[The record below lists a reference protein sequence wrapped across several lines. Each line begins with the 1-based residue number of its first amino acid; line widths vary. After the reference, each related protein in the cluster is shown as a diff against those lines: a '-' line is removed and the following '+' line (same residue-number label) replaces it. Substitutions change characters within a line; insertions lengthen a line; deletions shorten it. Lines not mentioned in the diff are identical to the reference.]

1 MRIAFPLISAEDWT
15 GGHNY
20 LLSLITALVTQYPEK
35 VTPIIFYGQDIAIEE
50 TYSFACL
57 PRVELVNSS
66 AFNRNRRLYS
76 LAVSVALGADFSIK
90 KLMQQ
95 HRIDII
101 FEVAQFF
108 GVRIGIPAI
117 AWMPDFQ
124 HRHIPKFFSKFA
136 KLKREIGFLAQ
147 INAGRTLLLSSKD
160 ACSDCERFYPA
171 TKGKTHIVQFAVP
184 PPLPMS
190 FDVARGIADS
200 YGLPKNFFYLPNQFS
215 IHKNHQLVAN
225 AIKIISNQGGRLV
238 VAASG
243 STLDHRDLNNYTNL
257 CNQIKT
263 LDIQENFRFLGF
275 IPYQHVSALMQ
286 VSDALINPSLFE
298 GWSTTVEEAR
308 ALGVPLILS
317 DLAIHREQVGEIA
330 HFFDRWSAD
339 SLAETL
345 YKFRSVHY
353 TERERKKNDATA
365 DSERRFSE
373 FAEKF
378 MKVTE
383 ACYREVVA

>member
-1 MRIAFPLISAEDWT
+1 MRIAFPLISVDDWT
-15 GGHNY
+15 GGRNY
-20 LLSLITALVTQYPEK
+20 LLSLINALVTYYPND
-35 VTPIIFYGQDIAIEE
+35 VTPVIFYGQDIAIEE
-50 TYSFACL
+50 TQSFARL

-76 LAVSVALGADFSIK
+76 LAVSVTFGADFSIK

-108 GVRIGIPAI
+108 GVHIGIPAI

-136 KLKREIGFLAQ
+136 KLKREIGFLSQ
-147 INAGRTLLLSSKD
+147 INAGRILLLSSKD
-160 ACSDCERFYPA
+160 ACNDCERFYPA

-184 PPLPMS
+184 PPVPMS
-190 FDVARGIADS
+190 VDFARGIADS

-215 IHKNHQLVAN
+215 VHKNHQLVAN
-225 AIKIISNQGGRLV
+225 AIKIIRNQGGYLV
-238 VAASG
+238 IAASG
-243 STLDHRDLNNYTNL
+243 SMRDHRDLNYYAQI
-257 CNQIKT
+257 CKQIKN
-263 LDIQENFRFLGF
+263 LDIQENFRLLGF
-275 IPYQHVSALMQ
+275 IPHQHVSALMQ
-286 VSDALINPSLFE
+286 VSVALINPSLFE
-298 GWSTTVEEAR
+298 GWSTTVEEAQ

-317 DLAIHREQVGEIA
+317 NLTVHREQVGEKA

-345 YKFRSVHY
+345 TRFTPKHCIK
-353 TERERKKNDATA
+353 RESLKKDAAA
-365 DSERRFSE
+365 DSEIRFSE
-373 FAEKF
+373 FAKKF

-383 ACYREVVA
+383 ACYQEIKA